1 MKRRLSIAQIG
12 SRGIPGHRGGVER
25 VIEAVAPRLVAL
37 GHEVTVS
44 CATWSEF
51 RAPTYRGVKLRYVFS
66 VRSKYL
72 DTFLRS
78 LLSTLREC
86 FGSSDILHLHSMASA
101 PLALFA
107 RLFGKKVVVT
117 VHGLEWQRGKWQ
129 GLWRILLRLGERAA
143 MRIPHR
149 TVVVGPEL
157 KRILDRR
164 YDADVIYIPNGVE
177 PRPGRAPERIRQF
190 GIGSRDYLLFL
201 GRLVPDKRCHLL
213 IDAFRKL
220 GDRANKK
227 LIMAGPTWHSADY
240 VSSLRQLAGDDPDIV
255 FTGEVD
261 EDVLEELY
269 TNCYAYVLP
278 SEVEGMSLALLDAM
292 AFGACVVAS
301 DIAPNAD
308 VVGGAGILFA
318 SGSADDLARK
328 LEQLLGDPDRAQ
340 KLRAMARQRMT
351 SEFDWDKIAR
361 QWEEVY
367 LGLYGIQAQG

>member
-1 MKRRLSIAQIG
+1 
-12 SRGIPGHRGGVER
+12 
-25 VIEAVAPRLVAL
+25 
-37 GHEVTVS
+37 
-44 CATWSEF
+44 
-51 RAPTYRGVKLRYVFS
+51 
-66 VRSKYL
+66 
-72 DTFLRS
+72 
-78 LLSTLREC
+78 
-86 FGSSDILHLHSMASA
+86 
-101 PLALFA
+101 
-107 RLFGKKVVVT
+107 
-117 VHGLEWQRGKWQ
+117 
-129 GLWRILLRLGERAA
+129 